1 MMKTIGLQPAFDH
14 ALDATL
20 YTLEKHTPA
29 TALAVG
35 HNPKDVFQNRWQCLQ
50 SILCCPLQLVLS
62 PKLPNFNIVKKRVLW
77 CTGSI
82 IQHVKTGNVY
92 E

>member
-1 MMKTIGLQPAFDH
+1 MMKKIGLQPAFDH

-35 HNPKDVFQNRWQCLQ
+35 HNPKDVFQNRWQRLQ

-62 PKLPNFNIVKKRVLW
+62 PKLPNSNIPK
-77 CTGSI
+77 
-82 IQHVKTGNVY
+82 NV
-92 E
+92 